1 MAFDPISA
9 AMEIGGKLIDRL
21 WPNPEQAAE
30 AKLKLLQMQQDGEL
44 ARMTND
50 TEIFKAEVDDRKS
63 ARDREA
69 QVAASADAPALS
81 KLIVPVLAAGVL
93 LLTFGLFYVVVFQ
106 SGAVDPS
113 RKDIVIYVL
122 GVLSAISTQVVSY
135 YFGSSKGSV
144 DKSSVLDHIAAGK

>member
-1 MAFDPISA
+1 MAFDPLSA

-30 AKLKLLQMQQDGEL
+30 AKLKLIELQQNGEL

-50 TEIFKAEVDDRKS
+50 TETFKAEVDDRKS
-63 ARDREA
+63 ARDRES
-69 QVAASADAPALS
+69 QVAASADAPYVS
-81 KLIVPVLAAGVL
+81 KVIVPVLAAGVL

-106 SGAVDPS
+106 SVAVDPS

-122 GVLSAISTQVVSY
+122 GVLSAISTQIVSY

-144 DKSSVLDHIAAGK
+144 DKSSVLDHLVAGK

>member
-9 AMEIGGKLIDRL
+9 ALEIGGKLIDRL

-30 AKLKLLQMQQDGEL
+30 AKLKLVEMQQNGEL

-69 QVAASADAPALS
+69 QVAASDTAPMVS

-106 SGAVDPS
+106 SGAIDPT

-144 DKSSVLDHIAAGK
+144 DKSNVLDHLVANK

>member
-9 AMEIGGKLIDRL
+9 ALEIGGKLIDRL

-30 AKLKLLQMQQDGEL
+30 AKMKLIELQQSGEL

-50 TEIFKAEVDDRKS
+50 TELFKAEVDDRKS

-69 QVAASADAPALS
+69 QVAASPDAPGIS
-81 KLIVPVLAAGVL
+81 KLIVPILAGGVL
-93 LLTFGLFYVVVFQ
+93 LLTFILFFVVVFQ
-106 SGAVDPS
+106 SGVVEPS

-122 GVLSAISTQVVSY
+122 GVLSAISTQIVSY

-144 DKSSVLDHIAAGK
+144 DKSAVLDQLAGLK